1 MNALLAAAP
10 PLTREL
16 SDDPRETADPF
27 AAPDALEPPDPVR
40 DGAGAGDDERV
51 AAEPT

>member
-1 MNALLAAAP
+1 LNALLAAAP

-16 SDDPRETADPF
+16 SDEPRDTAEPL
-27 AAPDALEPPDPVR
+27 PDAVDPPEPVR
-40 DGAGAGDDERV
+40 DGAAGAGVDERV